1 MMGKEAGIEAGELIC
16 PLLSISEAIWYDCVG
31 ARCAWYDYDAE
42 ECAIWALARLA
53 QAVHGHVNSE
63 QYPPAILTRSE

>member
-16 PLLSISEAIWYDCVG
+16 PLLSISEAIWYNCAG
-31 ARCAWYDYDAE
+31 GLCAWYDCDAGG
-42 ECAIWALARLA
+42 CAVWSLARLA
-53 QAVHGHVNSE
+53 QTIHGRIDSE